1 MTPLK
6 RTLHPLGSLL
16 ATAALA
22 FAAPASAVPVQPANP
37 STSASVPAVPQ
48 GRSPI
53 AARGAG
59 VEITFADLDRVL
71 IEKYAMSPAGRDAL
85 EHLIHVKVLD
95 QLAKENRLE
104 VSERQM
110 QAKAKELEAE
120 IVANGDAKSL
130 ADFLDQNKTPEWMFK
145 ESLRVGILHEELAR
159 RALRIKP
166 GRTILG
172 ALQEQWLNDQLEER
186 GVETPAPPWP
196 NGIVAT
202 SGNVRVRQSEYLRHL
217 QVLLPHDDLRAAC
230 RHLILEKAMRRRL
243 SDVAPDAIE
252 REIEKELM
260 RREARVKTNPKFQGL
275 TYKQIMGSRGLI
287 EGSVTRDPELVATAL
302 THIWVDRNH
311 GEDGLR
317 EAYAADR
324 VAFDAQYGEA
334 FEVYGL
340 FLNAAEL
347 PNKLNPRTFE
357 QAKAEIDRIR
367 RDIES
372 EHITADHRL
381 KAFQA
386 KIEAHSQDAASRN
399 QEGLIGW
406 VTRED
411 ERVPEDLREAI
422 YRQYGRGAAAR
433 EANDRLIGP
442 LRLPTGYALVWVGAR
457 RDALEWDAMK
467 DFVHLELR
475 RRFTASVLP
484 EGSLLTYID

>member
-6 RTLHPLGSLL
+6 RTSLPLGSLL
-16 ATAALA
+16 ATVALA
-22 FAAPASAVPVQPANP
+22 LAAAPAQALGPTEPAG
-37 STSASVPAVPQ
+37 SVDLSLNPQ
-48 GRSPI
+48 GRAPI

-59 VEITFADLDRVL
+59 VEITFTELDRVL
-71 IEKYAMSPAGRDAL
+71 IEKHAMSPAGRDAL
-85 EHLIHVKVLD
+85 EHLLHVKVLD
-95 QLAKENRLE
+95 QLAKESRLE
-104 VSERQM
+104 ISERDIQR
-110 QAKAKELEAE
+110 KAKELEAE
-120 IVANGDAKSL
+120 IIQSGDAKSL

-145 ESLRVGILHEELAR
+145 ESLRVGLLHEELAR

-172 ALQEQWLNDQLEER
+172 ALQEQWLNDQLEDR
-186 GVETPAPPWP
+186 GVETPSPPWAD
-196 NGIVAT
+196 GIVAR
-202 SGNVRVRQSEYLRHL
+202 SGNVRVRQAEYLRHL

-243 SDVAPDAIE
+243 TDVAPEAIE
-252 REIEKELM
+252 REIQKELM

-275 TYKQIMGSRGLI
+275 TYQQIMGSRGLI
-287 EGSVTRDPELVATAL
+287 EGSITRDPELVATAL

-311 GEDGLR
+311 GEEGLR
-317 EAYAADR
+317 DAYAADR
-324 VAFDAQYGEA
+324 AAFDAQYGEA

-372 EHITADHRL
+372 EHLTAEHRL

-399 QEGLIGW
+399 QNGLIGW

-411 ERVPEDLREAI
+411 ERVPDDLRQSI
-422 YRQYGRGAAAR
+422 YRQFGRGAAER

-457 RDALEWDAMK
+457 RDALEWEQMQ

-484 EGSLLTYID
+484 EGALLTYID